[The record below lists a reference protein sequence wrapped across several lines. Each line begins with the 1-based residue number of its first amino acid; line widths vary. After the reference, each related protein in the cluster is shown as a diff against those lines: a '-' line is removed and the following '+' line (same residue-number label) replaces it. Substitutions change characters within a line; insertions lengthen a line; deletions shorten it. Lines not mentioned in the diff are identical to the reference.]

1 MPDFL
6 HLVARVLSVITGIT
20 LLAFGVESIGGQPE
34 SSDILKAVFFAL
46 STVSFGLN
54 LVRLPRWG
62 AFIIAAFHAVV
73 LLCVMKLF
81 FDLTRYA
88 LGESGGKQGVWLFY
102 LPAVFLVIALLVSVA
117 FNLVRPEEALRRK

>member
-46 STVSFGLN
+46 SAFSFGLN

-62 AFIIAAFHAVV
+62 ACIIAAFHAVA
-73 LLCVMKLF
+73 LLYVVKLI
-81 FDLTRYA
+81 FDMTRYA
-88 LGESGGKQGVWLFY
+88 FGESGGKQGVWLFY
-102 LPAVFLVIALLVSVA
+102 PPAAIFVIALQVSVA